1 MNNILNQLYKI
12 SDTIVQDKDLNTK
25 VKSELYKIESNNEY
39 YRKLWEKSPEVFK
52 DFIKTKKRSK
62 NTTEE
67 HIKALQC
74 INIFKFPDKILYAIK
89 DRDDFSEDIKTEIN
103 FHYKHVRSLFD
114 SLKDYE
120 HDSRTRHFVECLKIK
135 NAVLTKN
142 RTSPI
147 HSQYDPKYYHLW
159 DQVVFRDGDDINA
172 IVIDIDHEKWSA
184 LELYCNPNIPTP
196 NIIVIDKMGDFITDS
211 PLTKRKMHL
220 IYFIKPLYVGR
231 KDIHQ
236 FYEELKYK
244 LNVLCDGD
252 MNYVGI
258 SCKNFLNK
266 SKYVSFCCTKELYTM
281 TSLSKYTTFFEM
293 RLPDYYEKKKREVAF
308 NSIQE
313 YHAEKGH
320 RNNCLFKTLFNITIK
335 NRAVYSKD
343 QNKVTEL
350 ALKLN
355 EKNDPPLKVGEV
367 RSIAKSVFKYLTIKY
382 NNYDYYR
389 SKKPGVTIVNIGA
402 IKSCIK
408 KTRVY
413 LKNLKL
419 LYNFIIKN
427 PLKEGESRYAYCK
440 RIYHLA
446 KESLKEN
453 FIGKFWSFNTFYHT
467 IVRNLFFMNNNKF
480 QIYENLE
487 EIPIYKRSL
496 DLNKSYNE
504 LDEKCKLTLEWEDG
518 INLDIKKD
526 VDILSEKKNLEEY
539 YKDFELIPLFVNIS
553 YKLTKIENHIRF
565 DDCLNKLQF
574 FYESMLEK
582 VVSLIQKQL
591 TVP

>member
-1 MNNILNQLYKI
+1 MNILNQLYKI
-12 SDTIVQDKDLNTK
+12 SDTIVQDKNLNIK
-25 VKSELYKIESNNEY
+25 VKSELHKIESNNEY
-39 YRKLWEKSPEVFK
+39 YRKLWGKSPEVFK

-89 DRDDFSEDIKTEIN
+89 DRDDFSEDIKTEID
-103 FHYKHVRSLFD
+103 FHYKHVKSLFD
-114 SLKDYE
+114 TLKDYE
-120 HDSRTRHFVECLKIK
+120 HDSRTRQFIEYLKIK

-142 RTSPI
+142 RTTTT
-147 HSQYDPKYYHLW
+147 HRQYDSKYYHLW

-184 LELYCNPNIPTP
+184 LDLYCNPNIPTP
-196 NIIVIDKMGDFITDS
+196 NIIVIDKLGDFITDS

-220 IYFIKPLYVGR
+220 IYFIKPLYIGR
-231 KDIHQ
+231 RDIHQ

-258 SCKNFLNK
+258 SCKNFLNR

-293 RLPDYYEKKKREVAF
+293 RLPDSYKKNKDKVVF

-313 YHAEKGH
+313 YYAEKGN

-343 QNKVTEL
+343 CNKIIKL

-355 EKNDPPLKVGEV
+355 EKNNPPLKTGEV
-367 RSIAKSVFKYLTIKY
+367 KSISRSVFKYLTIKY
-382 NNYDYYR
+382 NNYDYYK
-389 SKKPGVTIVNIGA
+389 SKNFGVKIVNIGS
-402 IKSCIK
+402 IKGCIK
-408 KTRVY
+408 KTGVY
-413 LKNLKL
+413 LNNLKL
-419 LYNFIIKN
+419 IYEFLKN
-427 PLKEGESRYAYCK
+427 NQPEENESRFAYCK
-440 RIYHLA
+440 RIYPLA
-446 KESLKEN
+446 VEILKN
-453 FIGKFWSFNTFYHT
+453 KFINKIWSFNTFYNT

-504 LDEKCKLTLEWEDG
+504 LDEKCKLTLEWENG
-518 INLDIKKD
+518 VNLDIKKD

-553 YKLTKIENHIRF
+553 YKLTKIENHVRL
-565 DDCLNKLQF
+565 DDCFYKLQI
-574 FYESMLEK
+574 FYEFMLEK
-582 VVSLIQKQL
+582 VVSLIQKEQ